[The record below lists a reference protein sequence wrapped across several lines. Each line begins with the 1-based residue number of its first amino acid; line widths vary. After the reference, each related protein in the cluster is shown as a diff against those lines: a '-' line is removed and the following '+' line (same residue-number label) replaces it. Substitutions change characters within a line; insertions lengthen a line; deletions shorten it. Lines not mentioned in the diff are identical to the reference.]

1 VTEELPS
8 DYEQSVR
15 EELLRVQERLA
26 KLTPVGEAGSL
37 EPKIAAFRPGA
48 ANEITIIAD
57 DRPARKV
64 GAVRGFIGLVLAI
77 CIIGGA
83 IAWRTPYGE
92 EARQMIAAWAP
103 QFAATTSSQ
112 TEVTGPSAQQQV
124 AAADA
129 GAPQTPSTD
138 QAAQQPPPTAPAAQQ
153 PPQTAAAQQPPQTAA
168 AQQPPQPA
176 AAQQPPQSGA
186 DQLSPPTAVAA
197 APQDTT
203 TAAPSPDLSSSLQ
216 AIARNIGGLQ
226 QAVEQLKTTQDQM
239 VHENAK
245 VVEQL
250 RASQE
255 QMTRLLAKASEQNPH
270 ARMAA
275 APKPVAAPT
284 RRPVATL
291 PPPQPLPPQAEQVPV
306 QADDLPITRPPKPVP

>member
-1 VTEELPS
+1 MDSRQNPEYARVNEELPS
-8 DYEQSVR
+8 DYEKIVR
-15 EELLRVQERLA
+15 EELVRAQERLA

-48 ANEITIIAD
+48 ANEITITAD
-57 DRPARKV
+57 HWPGRKAGAAR
-64 GAVRGFIGLVLAI
+64 GIIGLALAI
-77 CIIGGA
+77 CIAGGA
-83 IAWRTPYGE
+83 IAWQTAYGE
-92 EARQMIAAWAP
+92 EVRQMIAAWVP
-103 QFAATTSSQ
+103 QFASTSSSQ
-112 TEVTGPSAQQQV
+112 AELTGAPAQQQV

-138 QAAQQPPPTAPAAQQ
+138 QAAQQPPPTATAAQQ
-153 PPQTAAAQQPPQTAA
+153 PPQTAAAQQPPQS
-168 AQQPPQPA
+168 A

-186 DQLSPPTAVAA
+186 DQLSPPTAVAT
-197 APQDTT
+197 APQDT

-275 APKPVAAPT
+275 APKPT

-291 PPPQPLPPQAEQVPV
+291 PPPQPLPPQAEQVP
-306 QADDLPITRPPKPVP
+306 ADDLPITRPPKPVP